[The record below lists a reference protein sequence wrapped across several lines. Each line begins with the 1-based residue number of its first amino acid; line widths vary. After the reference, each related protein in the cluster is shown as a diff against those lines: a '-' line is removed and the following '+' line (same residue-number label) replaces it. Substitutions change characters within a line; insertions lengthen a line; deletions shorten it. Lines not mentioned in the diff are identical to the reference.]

1 MEIKL
6 IANKTIANEI
16 NIKNLV
22 IENELETWRVREL
35 REKLELE
42 RIDRAQNVHI

>member
-1 MEIKL
+1 LEIKY
-6 IANKTIANEI
+6 IANKI

-22 IENELETWRVREL
+22 IENELETWRVGEL

-42 RIDRAQNVHI
+42 RIGRKYWGGIHRK